1 MDAAG
6 SRQRMKLKR
15 TKAQKNIDY
24 DEIRSAP
31 QSPARRPST
40 SEEEH
45 LFARSLGSFRV
56 HGNDGREELD
66 RMCREL
72 GLPGLEALSIPAA
85 DWEIRKTKSRSS
97 PLENEE
103 LSREIEGISRE
114 IEIEGISREIERQ
127 THNVRPLSPPE
138 VSNPKGNEFAAVSSP
153 LVSEALSVP
162 APDSPG
168 QSEVG
173 GFERRGVE
181 GARKLVVSVR
191 TRGDHCRIK
200 PLSDAADTSASVQS
214 FTLAPPP
221 SMSLKISNDKGA
233 STWDILKSLA
243 PVEDGVS
250 PPSNDPVWTPNSE
263 DSDDGS
269 DSDDESEEEKQ
280 ADDRGAEVE
289 RSRSWVLSSSSS
301 GGESFTSSIEK
312 AVYTV
317 SKEGKF
323 KVRFDSWIKGNM
335 LGRGSFGTV
344 YEGIS
349 DTGFFFAV
357 KEVSLVE
364 QGLGAKQCISQLE
377 QEIALLSQFEHDNI
391 VQYLGTDQESE
402 KLYIFLELVTQGSLQ
417 SLYQKYR
424 LIDSQVRAYTRQ
436 ILTGLK
442 YLHDRNVMHRDIK
455 CGNILVDAHGLI
467 KLADFGL
474 AKETSKLNELKSCKG
489 SAYWMAPEVINPRK
503 SYWLPAD
510 IWSLGCT
517 VLEMLTRRPPNGDL
531 EWHRA
536 LWKVG
541 HGELPPIPDALS
553 GDAKDFIQRC
563 LKIEAADRPSA
574 AELLDHPFVK
584 RSFSAD
590 MSTAE
595 PPTKSRR
602 QRPLAR

>member
-1 MDAAG
+1 MDSAG
-6 SRQRMKLKR
+6 RRQRTKLQR

-24 DEIRSAP
+24 DDIRSAP
-31 QSPARRPST
+31 QSPARRFST

-66 RMCREL
+66 RMCRDL
-72 GLPGLEALSIPAA
+72 GFPGLEALSIPAS
-85 DWEIRKTKSRSS
+85 DWEIRKTKSRGSS
-97 PLENEE
+97 LGNERISQE
-103 LSREIEGISRE
+103 MKDLSREIEG
-114 IEIEGISREIERQ
+114 Q
-127 THNVRPLSPPE
+127 PHNIRSLSAPE
-138 VSNPKGNEFAAVSSP
+138 VSSPKGNGSAAVSSP
-153 LVSEALSVP
+153 LLSETPSVP
-162 APDSPG
+162 ASDSPG
-168 QSEVG
+168 ESEVG
-173 GFERRGVE
+173 GREISRLE
-181 GARKLVVSVR
+181 GGRKLVVSVR

-200 PLSDAADTSASVQS
+200 PLSEAAATSARVQS

-221 SMSLKISNDKGA
+221 SMSLKVSNDKGA

-243 PVEDGVS
+243 PEEDGICS
-250 PPSNDPVWTPNSE
+250 SSTDRALTPNSQ

-269 DSDDESEEEKQ
+269 DSDEELEEEKQ
-280 ADDRGAEVE
+280 EDDRGAEVK
-289 RSRSWVLSSSSS
+289 RGRSWVLSSSSS
-301 GGESFTSSIEK
+301 GGESFTSSTEK
-312 AVYTV
+312 AVYSV
-317 SKEGKF
+317 SKDGKF

-377 QEIALLSQFEHDNI
+377 QEIALLSQFEHENI

-424 LIDSQVRAYTRQ
+424 LIDSQVRAYTGQ

-541 HGELPPIPDALS
+541 HGEIPPIPNALS
-553 GDAKDFIQRC
+553 SDAKDFIKRC

-584 RSFSAD
+584 RSLSAD
-590 MSTAE
+590 VSTAE
-595 PPTKSRR
+595 PATKSRHH
-602 QRPLAR
+602 RPLAR

>member
-1 MDAAG
+1 METAG
-6 SRQRMKLKR
+6 RKQRMKLQR
-15 TKAQKNIDY
+15 TKAQKHIDY
-24 DEIRSAP
+24 DEVRSAP

-56 HGNDGREELD
+56 HGNDGREELE

-85 DWEIRKTKSRSS
+85 DWEVRKTKSRSS
-97 PLENEE
+97 PLEIEG
-103 LSREIEGISRE
+103 LSRDIEG
-114 IEIEGISREIERQ
+114 Q
-127 THNVRPLSPPE
+127 PHNFRSSSPPE
-138 VSNPKGNEFAAVSSP
+138 RSSPKGNESAAVSSSLLSEVP
-153 LVSEALSVP
+153 SVS
-162 APDSPG
+162 APDTSG
-168 QSEVG
+168 ESEG
-173 GFERRGVE
+173 RGFERSGLE
-181 GARKLVVSVR
+181 GGRKLVVSVR
-191 TRGDHCRIK
+191 TRGDCCRIK
-200 PLSDAADTSASVQS
+200 PRSDAAASSVRVES
-214 FTLAPPP
+214 CILAPPP
-221 SMSLKISNDKGA
+221 SMSLKVSNDKGA

-243 PVEDGVS
+243 PEEDGANPS
-250 PPSNDPVWTPNSE
+250 SNDRIWTPNSQ
-263 DSDDGS
+263 DSDDSS
-269 DSDDESEEEKQ
+269 DSDDEFEEEKQ
-280 ADDRGAEVE
+280 EEDDRGAEVDPG
-289 RSRSWVLSSSSS
+289 RSWAFSSSSS
-301 GGESFTSSIEK
+301 GGESFTSSMEK
-312 AVYTV
+312 AVYSV
-317 SKEGKF
+317 SKEAKF
-323 KVRFDSWIKGNM
+323 KVRFNSWIKGQM

-349 DTGFFFAV
+349 DGGFFFAV

-364 QGLGAKQCISQLE
+364 QGLGAKQSISQLE
-377 QEIALLSQFEHDNI
+377 QEIALLSQFEHENI
-391 VQYLGTDQESE
+391 VQYLGTDQESD
-402 KLYIFLELVTQGSLQ
+402 KLYIFLELVTQGSLA
-417 SLYQKYR
+417 SLYQKYH

-455 CGNILVDAHGLI
+455 CANILVDAQGLI

-517 VLEMLTRRPPNGDL
+517 VLEMLTRRPPNSDL

-541 HGELPPIPDALS
+541 HGELPPIPDTLS
-553 GDAKDFIQRC
+553 RDAKDLIQRC
-563 LKIEAADRPSA
+563 LKIEPVDRPSA

-584 RSFSAD
+584 QSFSAD
-590 MSTAE
+590 LCTAE

-602 QRPLAR
+602 QRRLAR